1 MDALSDTES
10 EPEQIVDVAPVES
23 LEKKPKRKY
32 VKKVKV
38 VVAEPIVEPVP
49 EPVAKPVKVKKV
61 ATQKQLD
68 ALTAARAKRAEAR
81 LNALANKKVEPVVE
95 KKTEPTTIVNNY
107 YTETPKKE
115 KVVKEKVVKE
125 KVVKEKK
132 QKVVKERAVKP
143 VKAEIQMP
151 VFV

>member
-1 MDALSDTES
+1 MFSYFIMDALSDTES

-68 ALTAARAKRAEAR
+68 ALTAARAKRAE
-81 LNALANKKVEPVVE
+81 
-95 KKTEPTTIVNNY
+95 
-107 YTETPKKE
+107 ETPKKEKVVKE